1 MHFAWDGFYLQ
12 INRGGYNKN
21 EKIAALKASF
31 EAELSQVADM
41 AALEALRV
49 SYLGKKGLMTELLKG
64 MGNMSVE
71 ERKTIGAETN
81 ELKTQITVALG
92 EKLEAMKAA
101 ELQKEI
107 DALPEFD
114 VSMPANM
121 DRGSYHPIT
130 LVQRQCEQVFR
141 TMGFHLEDY
150 AVIVTDYECF
160 ESLNIP

>member
-1 MHFAWDGFYLQ
+1 M
-12 INRGGYNKN
+12 N

-31 EAELSQVADM
+31 ESELSQVADM

-92 EKLEAMKAA
+92 EKLEAEAYTSFDLALDEEAARKSDAYANEIRYFTDCVLNDTFPGKVKAE
-101 ELQKEI
+101 ELKTVI
-107 DALPEFD
+107 NLL
-114 VSMPANM
+114 N
-121 DRGSYHPIT
+121 
-130 LVQRQCEQVFR
+130 
-141 TMGFHLEDY
+141 GF
-150 AVIVTDYECF
+150 
-160 ESLNIP
+160 